1 MEHRL
6 GQRLQV
12 NVPIRLTAPH
22 LFLVRSGQLR
32 NLSVS
37 GGWIVTEADLRVLSA
52 IQVAVDLP
60 IRTSNESPA
69 QISAHIA
76 RKVREG
82 IGVEWSTLAPAAV
95 GEFLR
100 AATARRYVPTE
111 WSDQIARLSAPPF
124 KHGR

>member
-6 GQRLQV
+6 GQRPQLD
-12 NVPIRLTAPH
+12 VPIRLTAPH

-37 GGWIVTEADLRVLSA
+37 GGWIVTETDLRVLSA

-60 IRTSNESPA
+60 NESPA
-69 QISAHIA
+69 QVSAHIA

-82 IGVEWSTLAPAAV
+82 IGVEWNTLAPAAA
-95 GEFLR
+95 FL
-100 AATARRYVPTE
+100 
-111 WSDQIARLSAPPF
+111 
-124 KHGR
+124 